1 MFSHRNFYP
10 PYGGIVSGNVNPG
23 FIGEGVHEM
32 VMVDN
37 TISATIAQ
45 DEATTGLVW
54 ESVPGVEPAAW
65 VGRVR
70 GIFVG
75 MVEARWQE
83 GYTSTTRLGRKLG
96 TFGTLDSAQ
105 DAFIVKRH

>member
-1 MFSHRNFYP
+1 
-10 PYGGIVSGNVNPG
+10 
-23 FIGEGVHEM
+23 M
-32 VMVDN
+32 VMLDAQPTTRVKAAQATVN
-37 TISATIAQ
+37 QASESAPEN
-45 DEATTGLVW
+45 DETATGLVW
-54 ESVPGVEPAAW
+54 ESVEGVQPAAW

-96 TFGTLDSAQ
+96 TFGTLDAAQ
-105 DAFIVKRH
+105 DAFIVKNAPRPADARRR

>member
-1 MFSHRNFYP
+1 
-10 PYGGIVSGNVNPG
+10 
-23 FIGEGVHEM
+23 M
-32 VMVDN
+32 VMLDAQP
-37 TISATIAQ
+37 TIRTKAAQATTSQASEITTEI
-45 DEATTGLVW
+45 DETATGLVW
-54 ESVPGVEPAAW
+54 ESVQGVQPAAW

-96 TFGTLDSAQ
+96 TFGTLDAAQ
-105 DAFIVKRH
+105 DAFIVKNTAKPTDARRR

>member
-1 MFSHRNFYP
+1 
-10 PYGGIVSGNVNPG
+10 
-23 FIGEGVHEM
+23 M

-37 TISATIAQ
+37 AQSTKVVSTGDDSA
-45 DEATTGLVW
+45 TGLVW
-54 ESVPGVEPAAW
+54 ESVQGVEPAAW

-83 GYTSTTRLGRKLG
+83 GFTATTRLGRKLG
-96 TFGTLDSAQ
+96 TFGTLESAQ
-105 DAFIVKRH
+105 QAFIVKRTK